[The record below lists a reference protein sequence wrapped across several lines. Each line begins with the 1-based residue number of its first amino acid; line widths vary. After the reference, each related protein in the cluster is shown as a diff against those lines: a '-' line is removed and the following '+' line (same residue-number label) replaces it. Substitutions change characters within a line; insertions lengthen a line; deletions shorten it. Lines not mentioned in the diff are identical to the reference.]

1 METSFKNELLRRLSA
16 PDLALLQP
24 HLEARHLGL
33 RTHLEQASV
42 PIDTVYF
49 FESGLGWGLPAK

>member
-1 METSFKNELLRRLSA
+1 MRRLSA

-42 PIDTVYF
+42 PTDTVYF
-49 FESGLGWGLPAK
+49 FKSGLGWGLPAK

>member
-33 RTHLEQASV
+33 RTHLEA
-42 PIDTVYF
+42 
-49 FESGLGWGLPAK
+49 GLGPD